1 MFDLSISSDDLSSMS
16 CMSKNQSKIYLA
28 GKLGFDLNNLLD
40 DLREASFLDFV
51 FDIYEFVTSSGIP
64 WSEGKQCLLF
74 SSSYLSSICSQT
86 LPEAS
91 KALITGLLEAKTK
104 GRLGQTTCEKLAK
117 HLATTIFPQFKLYQK
132 VYTCS
137 RVNNN
142 KCLFLEVDTPL
153 PPMPL
158 SEGIS
163 IYEYEHAQLI
173 KNVRI
178 DEESKKRKI
187 AAKDSSLKLKK
198 DLYLDRR
205 EMRLLEN
212 SKGNILDVDKAIEL
226 GVAIIEDEVDLIL
239 DKMKIDIAKLV
250 DSAQIE
256 ICLQAIPP
264 PRSVLEPPEGAAS
277 KKSSKKSKQGK
288 KK

>member
-1 MFDLSISSDDLSSMS
+1 MFDLTISSDDLVSMS
-16 CMSKNQSKIYLA
+16 RMSKTRSKEYLA
-28 GKLGFDLNNLLD
+28 GKLGFDLNNLVD
-40 DLREASFLDFV
+40 DLRQASFLDFV
-51 FDIYEFVTSSGIP
+51 FDIYEFVTSSGVP
-64 WSEGKQCLLF
+64 WNEGKQCLLF

-91 KALITGLLEAKTK
+91 KALATSLLKAESE
-104 GRLGQTTCEKLAK
+104 GRLGKTTCEKLAK

-132 VYTCS
+132 VYTCA

-142 KCLFLEVDTPL
+142 KRLFLEVDTPP

-158 SEGIS
+158 GEGVS
-163 IYEYEHAQLI
+163 IYEYEHAQLVEKI
-173 KNVRI
+173 KKG
-178 DEESKKRKI
+178 EESKKRKI
-187 AAKDSSLKLKK
+187 AAKNSSLKLKR

-205 EMRLLEN
+205 EMRLLAN
-212 SKGNILDVDKAIEL
+212 SKGNILDINKAMEL

-264 PRSVLEPPEGAAS
+264 PRSILEPPEGTTS